1 MKKPELRRL
10 VQTNRHASR
19 LTDDL
24 QGPLNPLLGPAFLQT
39 YKRKSDDMQDFI
51 KEAGA
56 VHQQMESAVTAL
68 HEILRDAEFR
78 ALLQADGFAT
88 LPSMLTQRAPC
99 GEADAGAAEKQPNT
113 FPPST
118 EPQLIGG
125 ICVEVLE
132 LMKDFGAPL
141 KIFALL
147 REAVPS
153 RQIEI
158 VRLMI
163 ALDSVQFRSARVLIA
178 LTPLSLLTS
187 PSADRKQF
195 DGISPSQMASME
207 TDLAKVSRDYLNAA
221 NTYGAR
227 MLNLI
232 AATSYFDRLL
242 NSPKMVRYLA
252 RNFGGQLEVFQK
264 LLDFRDNGFKNRAPP
279 MAIRHLSAG

>member
-1 MKKPELRRL
+1 MKKAELRRL

-24 QGPLNPLLGPAFLQT
+24 QGPLNPLLGHAFLQT
-39 YKRKSDDMQDFI
+39 YKRNSDSMQDFI

-56 VHQQMESAVTAL
+56 VHQRMESAVMAL
-68 HEILRDAEFR
+68 RQILRSAAFR

-88 LPSMLTQRAPC
+88 LPSILTQWAPS
-99 GEADAGAAEKQPNT
+99 GEVKAGAAEERPST
-113 FPPST
+113 FHAPT

-132 LMKDFGAPL
+132 LLKNFGAPL

-147 REAVPS
+147 RDAVPS

-178 LTPLSLLTS
+178 LTPQSRLTN
-187 PSADRKQF
+187 PSAERKQF
-195 DGISPSQMASME
+195 DGISPSQMAAME
-207 TDLAKVSRDYLNAA
+207 TDLTKVSRDYLNAA
-221 NTYGAR
+221 NSHGAR

-232 AATSYFDRLL
+232 GASSYFDRLL
-242 NSPKMVRYLA
+242 NSPKIVRHLA

-264 LLDFRDNGFKNRAPP
+264 LLDFRDNGFKNRAPTT
-279 MAIRHLSAG
+279 

>member
-1 MKKPELRRL
+1 MKKAELRRL

-24 QGPLNPLLGPAFLQT
+24 QGPLNPLLGHAFLQT
-39 YKRKSDDMQDFI
+39 YKRNSDSMQDFI

-56 VHQQMESAVTAL
+56 VHQHLESAVTAQRQT
-68 HEILRDAEFR
+68 LRSAAFR
-78 ALLQADGFAT
+78 ALLQAGGFAT
-88 LPSMLTQRAPC
+88 LPSILTQLAPG
-99 GEADAGAAEKQPNT
+99 GEVNTGAAEER
-113 FPPST
+113 PST
-118 EPQLIGG
+118 FHATTEAQLIGG

-132 LMKDFGAPL
+132 LLKDFGAPL

-147 REAVPS
+147 REAVPT

-163 ALDSVQFRSARVLIA
+163 ALDSVQFRSARVFIA
-178 LTPLSLLTS
+178 LTPLSRLTN

-207 TDLAKVSRDYLNAA
+207 IDLAKVSRDYLNAA
-221 NTYGAR
+221 SSHGTR

-232 AATSYFDRLL
+232 AAASYFDRLL
-242 NSPKMVRYLA
+242 NNPKMVRYLA

-264 LLDFRDNGFKNRAPP
+264 LLDFRDNGFNNRAPTT
-279 MAIRHLSAG
+279 

>member
-1 MKKPELRRL
+1 MKKAELRRL

-19 LTDDL
+19 LTDEL
-24 QGPLNPLLGPAFLQT
+24 QGPLNPLLGHAFLQT
-39 YKRKSDDMQDFI
+39 YKRNSDSMQDFI
-51 KEAGA
+51 KEADA
-56 VHQQMESAVTAL
+56 VHQHLESAVTAL
-68 HEILRDAEFR
+68 RQTLSTAEFR
-78 ALLQADGFAT
+78 ALLQAGGFAT
-88 LPSMLTQRAPC
+88 LPSILTQRAPG
-99 GEADAGAAEKQPNT
+99 GEADAGAAEEQPST
-113 FPPST
+113 FPAT

-132 LMKDFGAPL
+132 LLKDFGAPL

-178 LTPLSLLTS
+178 LTPQSRLTN
-187 PSADRKQF
+187 PSADRRKF

-207 TDLAKVSRDYLNAA
+207 TDLAKVSHDYLNAA
-221 NTYGAR
+221 NTLGAR

-264 LLDFRDNGFKNRAPP
+264 LLDFRDNGFKIRAP
-279 MAIRHLSAG
+279 AI